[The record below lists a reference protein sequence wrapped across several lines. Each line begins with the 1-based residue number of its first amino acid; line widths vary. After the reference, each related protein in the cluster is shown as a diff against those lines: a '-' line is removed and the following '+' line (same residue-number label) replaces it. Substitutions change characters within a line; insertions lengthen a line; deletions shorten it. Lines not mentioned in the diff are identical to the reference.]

1 MLRTTPANFAVAA
14 ACRYGHFNVA
24 DALTE
29 ELCSVE
35 QKGAKLKEAEWLGKL
50 AVAARAGDA
59 ATVKE
64 LLQNPRARQLIAK
77 LQFALVSIVTAVKL
91 W

>member
-1 MLRTTPANFAVAA
+1 MMICHFCQHVAVAVTY
-14 ACRYGHFNVA
+14 RYGHFNVA

-29 ELCSVE
+29 ELCSVDK
-35 QKGAKLKEAEWLGKL
+35 KGDKLKEAEWLGKL

-64 LLQNPRARQLIAK
+64 LLQNPDSNKLISK
-77 LQFALVSIVTAVKL
+77 LQYSLVSICLHHA
-91 W
+91 

>member
-1 MLRTTPANFAVAA
+1 MDCCA

-29 ELCSVE
+29 ELCSIDK
-35 QKGAKLKEAEWLGKL
+35 KGAKLKEAEWLGKL

-64 LLQNPRARQLIAK
+64 LLQNPDSRKLIAK
-77 LQFALVSIVTAVKL
+77 LQYSLVSMLSSVMRR
-91 W
+91 